1 MGITTCYTFKIRK
14 SSCQLDYCAD
24 MCDRVYYVVGG
35 VTEVSFLEDAESHSL
50 SELLEKAFSLS
61 TRRLDSRLL
70 S

>member
-1 MGITTCYTFKIRK
+1 M
-14 SSCQLDYCAD
+14 
-24 MCDRVYYVVGG
+24 DRVYYVVGG

-50 SELLEKAFSLS
+50 SEHLEKAFSLS